1 MENRNKLE
9 SYTLIEFAEICKI
22 HRKIIASLSAQAGT
36 VQVLERIQTFI
47 RLNIKKN
54 AKVSQLFDFFEKK
67 KEELK
72 IQQYTVKQASVEQIF
87 NRFADNN

>member
-1 MENRNKLE
+1 M
-9 SYTLIEFAEICKI
+9 
-22 HRKIIASLSAQAGT
+22 
-36 VQVLERIQTFI
+36 QVLERIQTFI

-67 KEELK
+67 KEELN

-87 NRFADNN
+87 NRFANNNEAS

>member
-1 MENRNKLE
+1 
-9 SYTLIEFAEICKI
+9 
-22 HRKIIASLSAQAGT
+22 
-36 VQVLERIQTFI
+36 VQVIERIQTFI

-67 KEELK
+67 KEELS

-87 NRFADNN
+87 NRFADNNEAS